1 MARIPLSDKASPK
14 ECEDVYELL
23 DHVVLENRTRG
34 RSHEFP
40 NTCMECDDDGLSLIF
55 GKILNDG
62 VIELKPSDFFASALN
77 AASEGGSRKPSMESS
92 CERRV
97 SRNLSMESLCERRMS
112 RGSSLESFDTRR
124 VSGNLSIVPFR
135 ERNLSRASSLEST
148 DTKVMDD
155 FEKYPV
161 YCMQSGPVA
170 KQAVVQ
176 PGTSSVELGTEPQG
190 NNSMV
195 TPVRK
200 RRKQTENL
208 ESEQK
213 DTKVVVTSEPNLL
226 RQNAKEFFLPLPD
239 LGFVKS
245 DCSSSS
251 SADISLALAT
261 APPAPAAPKQKKGG
275 NKRKAKGHAVKKS
288 VSMTMKKE
296 ANHGEPVVEL
306 GQGKVMTK
314 HLIYNRAYKRVR
326 LAEVKKG
333 TKDDEAKQMA
343 AEQARN
349 AVSIFLDGLQT

>member
-14 ECEDVYELL
+14 ECEAVYELL
-23 DHVVLENRTRG
+23 EHVVLENTTRG

-40 NTCMECDDDGLSLIF
+40 NTCMECDDDGLNLIF

-112 RGSSLESFDTRR
+112 RGSSLESFDTGR

-135 ERNLSRASSLEST
+135 ERNLSRASSLET
-148 DTKVMDD
+148 TETKGMDD

-161 YCMQSGPVA
+161 YCMESGPVA

-176 PGTSSVELGTEPQG
+176 PGTSSVELGAEPEG
-190 NNSMV
+190 NNSMA
-195 TPVRK
+195 TPARK
-200 RRKQTENL
+200 RQKIAEDI

-213 DTKVVVTSEPNLL
+213 DSKPNFR
-226 RQNAKEFFLPLPD
+226 RQNATELFLPCPD
-239 LGFVKS
+239 LGFVNS
-245 DCSSSS
+245 DCSRSS
-251 SADISLALAT
+251 SADISQALAAT
-261 APPAPAAPKQKKGG
+261 PPAPAAPNQKKGG
-275 NKRKAKGHAVKKS
+275 KKRKGKGPAVKKS
-288 VSMTMKKE
+288 KAITKKNE
-296 ANHGEPVVEL
+296 ANHGSPVVEL

-314 HLIYNRAYKRVR
+314 HLIYNRAYKRVH

>member
-14 ECEDVYELL
+14 ECEAVYELL

-40 NTCMECDDDGLSLIF
+40 NTCVECDEDGLSSIF
-55 GKILNDG
+55 GKILNDRI
-62 VIELKPSDFFASALN
+62 IELKPSDFFASALN
-77 AASEGGSRKPSMESS
+77 AASEGGSRKPAMSS
-92 CERRV
+92 PCERRV
-97 SRNLSMESLCERRMS
+97 TRNLS
-112 RGSSLESFDTRR
+112 RGSSLESFDTGR

-135 ERNLSRASSLEST
+135 ERNLSRASSLET
-148 DTKVMDD
+148 TETKGMDD

-161 YCMQSGPVA
+161 YCMESGPVA

-190 NNSMV
+190 NNSMA

-200 RRKQTENL
+200 RHKQTENI

-213 DTKVVVTSEPNLL
+213 DSKPNYL
-226 RQNAKEFFLPLPD
+226 RQNATELFLPLPD
-239 LGFVKS
+239 LGFVNS
-245 DCSSSS
+245 DCSRSS
-251 SADISLALAT
+251 SADISQALAAT
-261 APPAPAAPKQKKGG
+261 PPAPAAPNQKKGG
-275 NKRKAKGHAVKKS
+275 KKRKGKGPAVKKS
-288 VSMTMKKE
+288 KAITKKNE
-296 ANHGEPVVEL
+296 ANHGSPVVEL

-349 AVSIFLDGLQT
+349 AVSIFLDGCKHN

>member
-14 ECEDVYELL
+14 ECEAVYELL

-34 RSHEFP
+34 RSDEFP

-77 AASEGGSRKPSMESS
+77 AASEGGSRKPAMSS
-92 CERRV
+92 PCERRV
-97 SRNLSMESLCERRMS
+97 TRNLS
-112 RGSSLESFDTRR
+112 RGSSLESFDTGR
-124 VSGNLSIVPFR
+124 VSGNLSIVPLR
-135 ERNLSRASSLEST
+135 ERKMSRASSLEST

-170 KQAVVQ
+170 KQAVVET
-176 PGTSSVELGTEPQG
+176 GESSGELGTGPQG

-200 RRKQTENL
+200 RRNQTENL
-208 ESEQK
+208 VSEQK

-245 DCSSSS
+245 DCSRSS
-251 SADISLALAT
+251 SADISQALAAT
-261 APPAPAAPKQKKGG
+261 PPAPAAPNQKKGG
-275 NKRKAKGHAVKKS
+275 KKRKGKGPAVKKS
-288 VSMTMKKE
+288 KAITKKNE
-296 ANHGEPVVEL
+296 ANHGSPVVEL

-333 TKDDEAKQMA
+333 TKDDEAKQVA

-349 AVSIFLDGLQT
+349 AVSIFLDGCKHN